1 VTTAEQD
8 EPFRPD
14 QETTEAS
21 QREQRQQTEEMQR
34 ELGGERQRAE
44 DAEAENARLQQRVA
58 ELEQQLANTG
68 QPTPTEPVA
77 SDAASL
83 EQQGREPIA
92 QPPQETP
99 SFATAPIA
107 GDAAS
112 LVQQDAA
119 PPVTSAV
126 ELTPAQEEGAGLTPE
141 PAEEDPAA
149 TIAAGGH
156 LDAAGKSCYCDRGGG
171 HAPLTEDER
180 QAIAMQ
186 PARQQQPSGEP
197 LSADERAE
205 LEQLRAERAE
215 RAQT

>member
-8 EPFRPD
+8 EPFEAD

-99 SFATAPIA
+99 SFATAPTA

-112 LVQQDAA
+112 LVQQEAVSPA
-119 PPVTSAV
+119 TPTV
-126 ELTPAQEEGAGLTPE
+126 ELTPAQEEGVGLTPE
-141 PAEEDPAA
+141 PAEDPNAA
-149 TIAAGGH
+149 IAAGGH
-156 LDAAGKSCYCDRGGG
+156 LDAAGNACYCDRGGG
-171 HAPLTEDER
+171 HAPLTEEER

-205 LEQLRAERAE
+205 LEQLRAERAQ
-215 RAQT
+215 A